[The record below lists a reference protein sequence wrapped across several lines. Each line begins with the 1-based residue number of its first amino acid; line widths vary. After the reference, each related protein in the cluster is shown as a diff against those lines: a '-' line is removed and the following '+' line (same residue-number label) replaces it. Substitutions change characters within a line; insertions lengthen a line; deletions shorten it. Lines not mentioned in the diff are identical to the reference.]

1 MLPLVPES
9 NVLQSRGHTKA
20 PLAVFAGGNGESA
33 TLSDLASSLAQTPFH
48 RGNGESATLSDLASS
63 LAQTRLR
70 LCPYTDLMVSEL
82 PANLSGT
89 LHIHVAFDW
98 GDEIDLPRVAAI
110 QGAGGQPLPRRRRTP
125 SSFEYR
131 PLPVRL
137 GLEAVPIE
145 LAEVGAIK
153 APGEA
158 TLFDFGAVSIALHVP
173 FALSPAGLTH
183 LAGFLADPTP
193 AVRAARLAAEPLF
206 QRLLPAIEDPL
217 WSDLSEEY
225 FVFQLPLDC
234 GLPPPSEL
242 LRSHAGWLAGL
253 VGLESSPLSAEATAE
268 ALRLHLSYS
277 PDDLFVTDWAAAL
290 LLDKDCDETL
300 QAIEF
305 ANLQLLEYRHI
316 DQRLDDALANAYRI
330 IHRLTRSR
338 LPFWKT
344 HGRPLRALGELKVE
358 ATGLFERTGN
368 VLKLVGDQY
377 LARVYQLSETRFH
390 LNEWE
395 QSIQRK
401 LDVLEGIYQVLSDQ
415 AATFRAEFLEWTVIV
430 LIALEIVLA
439 LTRH

>member
-1 MLPLVPES
+1 
-9 NVLQSRGHTKA
+9 
-20 PLAVFAGGNGESA
+20 
-33 TLSDLASSLAQTPFH
+33 
-48 RGNGESATLSDLASS
+48 
-63 LAQTRLR
+63 
-70 LCPYTDLMVSEL
+70 MVSEL
-82 PANLSGT
+82 PANLRGT

-137 GLEAVPIE
+137 PLEPVPLE
-145 LAEVGAIK
+145 LAELGAIK
-153 APGEA
+153 APAEA

-173 FALSPAGLTH
+173 FALAPAGLTH
-183 LAGFLADPTP
+183 LAGFLVDATP
-193 AVRAARLAAEPLF
+193 VVRAARLAAETLF

-217 WSDLSEEY
+217 WTDLSEEY
-225 FVFQLPLDC
+225 FVFQWPPDS
-234 GLPPPSEL
+234 GLPPPAEL
-242 LRSHAGWLAGL
+242 LRTHAGWLAGL
-253 VGLESSPLSAEATAE
+253 VSLESGPLSPEATAE
-268 ALRLHLSYS
+268 ALRLHISYS
-277 PDDLFVTDWAAAL
+277 PDDLFIADWGAAL
-290 LLDKDCDETL
+290 LLDRDCDETL

-316 DQRLDDALANAYRI
+316 DQRLDDSLANAYRI
-330 IHRLTRSR
+330 IHRLTRQR
-338 LPFWKT
+338 LPFWQT
-344 HGRPLRALGELKVE
+344 HSRPLRALGELKVE

-377 LARVYQLSETRFH
+377 LARVYQISETRFH

-395 QSIQRK
+395 HSIQRK